1 MNFVKR
7 LALGLICTS
16 TLVIGA
22 ILVQPTMYDH
32 VAGQAKLDSRVMI

>member
-16 TLVIGA
+16 ALVIGVVF
-22 ILVQPTMYDH
+22 VQPTLDDH